1 MSRKLFRFG
10 KKKARSVNNLTVSNP
25 NLQLQEEARELDQFL
40 ATNDEYKNMLKR
52 QRYGNSG
59 MERHRV
65 IARRNSFYARDELE
79 IAESSKIRLE
89 ELLQSCL
96 SRENSRASSVIA
108 NLPDDRDRNLQEL
121 DIAVQ
126 LTKGLPYANEGNQIN
141 QEDPGKTPEA
151 RNQLEVE
158 RLGSR
163 LSDNYLAARTRD
175 TVNPVD
181 MDGRV
186 DNEVLKSKFP
196 PFWKRELHDTEPARF
211 NDYAAQWTP
220 SRKTHDFRARNNT
233 RTTKVL
239 TSHRQGWNK
248 ITLHGLEKHHGLAGP
263 MPIQQGVGTM
273 HNRLARPSESNSSIC
288 RNEYDQ

>member
-1 MSRKLFRFG
+1 
-10 KKKARSVNNLTVSNP
+10 
-25 NLQLQEEARELDQFL
+25 
-40 ATNDEYKNMLKR
+40 
-52 QRYGNSG
+52 

-248 ITLHGLEKHHGLAGP
+248 ITLHGLKKHHGLAGP